1 MNNDSVSGAASR
13 LAIAAIKTANGDNAA
28 AAGTTKEFAGSLGP
42 DRLLTRCEPAPPPRD
57 IPAAELPTVALA
69 VTQMATGA
77 GSDAMPPSVTAM
89 GELEFAVYRK
99 AWAGA
104 RRYHLHE
111 RAMAARREH
120 VAAARA
126 AREQAVKAAEASLRA
141 AGKLVDRRE
150 IEERLG
156 ALDAL
161 AQTEFEEDPAPAWRG
176 KIEAPAPG
184 RTAVRLLFARLFD
197 QRPDLTAA
205 LASTAPVI
213 VVDVPDPEAMIR
225 LRGNWTDII
234 LKDARIAHGKK
245 LEGEVKREDFDA
257 VAHVALEPIKAK
269 DTESSERLGLEAV
282 QLALPVIAISPAAQ
296 THLPKSLRDA
306 ATAQLTLPRLDAVTI
321 ARVIRIV
328 TSKPC
333 RELLSQDVVREIGLH
348 ELVLAVRFDRTP
360 EQCMTQL
367 RELAARKIQ
376 KKEARDLTL
385 DELHGMDEAVTWAKS
400 TIRDLEDWKSGK
412 IPWAAVDASVCLNGP
427 AGTGKSTFALV
438 FSQAAGLPLV
448 TGSLSK
454 WQSADEAHL
463 GHLLRAMRRD
473 FEEARAKAPCVMF
486 IDEIDSFPIR
496 NEVRHAHKDYVV
508 EVVNGFLEQIDS
520 LVGRDG
526 GAGRDGVIFVAA
538 SNDVNRCDPA
548 ILRSGRLNRIIHI
561 GLPGPADLEKMF
573 RVRLRGDLA
582 DVDLTEATLLALGS
596 TGADVERLVKDARRF
611 ARHEER
617 SLVVDDLLR
626 AIMGPGDRPPHLLRR
641 SAAHEAGHL
650 LADVVHFG
658 PEDVYAVLRSHEDS
672 SGAVWRLRGH
682 AGAGTEEE
690 LSKVLQ
696 VLLAGRA
703 AEQLLFG
710 APGKGSGGAGNS
722 DLAIATKVAAAMVG
736 SLGYAGP
743 HALVYLAPMREPEP
757 VLNTGYMRLAV
768 HRLLAKAYDAAAALL
783 RRHRTALEQ
792 ITERL
797 LEVRRIDGFEAQ
809 TIIEACG
816 PTQIDDPAP
825 VAAPAEAA
833 SERSFDAA
841 DDVVTA
847 ALADGFV
854 DPIDEPDAENR
865 TFAFARRL
873 PPANDAE

>member
-1 MNNDSVSGAASR
+1 LSIESLSAAASQ
-13 LAIAAIKTANGDNAA
+13 LTIAAIKTTDEVNAA
-28 AAGTTKEFAGSLGP
+28 AEGTTKDLAGSLDP
-42 DRLLTRCEPAPPPRD
+42 DRLFTRREPAAPPRNM
-57 IPAAELPTVALA
+57 PAGELPTVALA
-69 VTQMATGA
+69 VTHMATGA
-77 GSDAMPPSVTAM
+77 GSAAMPTSVTVM
-89 GELEFAVYRK
+89 GSLELAVYRK
-99 AWAGA
+99 AWAGG

-141 AGKLVDRRE
+141 AGKPVDRRE

-161 AQTEFEEDPAPAWRG
+161 AESELDDDSAPSWRG
-176 KIEAPAPG
+176 KTEAPTPG

-197 QRPDLTAA
+197 QRPDLTDEM
-205 LASTAPVI
+205 TNGAPIVI
-213 VVDVPDPEAMIR
+213 VDVPDPEAMVR
-225 LRGNWTDII
+225 LRGNWTDVI
-234 LKDARIAHGKK
+234 LKDVRIAHGKK
-245 LEGEVKREDFDA
+245 LDAEVKREDFGA
-257 VAHVALEPIKAK
+257 VAHVTLEPIKGK
-269 DTESSERLGLEAV
+269 DVENSERLGLAAV

-306 ATAQLTLPRLDAVTI
+306 ATAQLTLPPLDAATI
-321 ARVIRIV
+321 ARVIRVV
-328 TSKPC
+328 TSKPS
-333 RELLSQDVVREIGLH
+333 RELLPHDVVREIGLH
-348 ELVLAVRFDRTP
+348 ELVLAVRFDKSP
-360 EQCMTQL
+360 EQCMARL
-367 RELAARKIQ
+367 RELAARKIH
-376 KKEARDLTL
+376 KKDARDLTL
-385 DELHGMDEAVTWAKS
+385 DELHGMDEAVAWAKS

-412 IPWAAVDASVCLNGP
+412 IPWAAVDAAVCLNGP

-438 FSQAAGLPLV
+438 FSQAAGGLPLV

-508 EVVNGFLEQIDS
+508 EVVNGLLEQLDS
-520 LVGRDG
+520 L
-526 GAGRDGVIFVAA
+526 AGRDGVIFIGA
-538 SNDVNRCDPA
+538 SNDVYRCDPA
-548 ILRSGRLNRIIHI
+548 ILRSGRLNRVIHI
-561 GLPGPADLEKMF
+561 GMPGPADLEKMF

-582 DVDLTEATLLALGS
+582 DTDLTEVALLALGS

-617 SLVVDDLLR
+617 SLVLDDLLR
-626 AIMGPGDRPPHLLRR
+626 AIMGPRDRPPHLLRR

-650 LADVVHFG
+650 VADVLHFG
-658 PEDVYAVLRSHEDS
+658 PEDVYAVLRDQTDS
-672 SGAVWRLRGH
+672 SGAVWRMRGH
-682 AGAGTEEE
+682 RGAGTEEE
-690 LSKVLQ
+690 LSKMLQ

-710 APGKGSGGAGNS
+710 APGQGSAGARNS
-722 DLAIATKVAAAMVG
+722 DLAGATRIAAAMVG

-768 HRLLAKAYDAAAALL
+768 HRLLAKKYGAATALL
-783 RRHRTALEQ
+783 SRHRAALEQ

-797 LEVRRIDGFEAQ
+797 LEVRRVDGFEAQ
-809 TIIEACG
+809 SIIETCG
-816 PTQIDDPAP
+816 PTEAEDPAML
-825 VAAPAEAA
+825 AAGPGEAA
-833 SERSFDAA
+833 AAESPFDAA
-841 DDVVTA
+841 DNAVTA
-847 ALADGFV
+847 ALAAGFA
-854 DPIDEPDAENR
+854 DPIDEPDADNR
-865 TFAFARRL
+865 TFEFARRA
-873 PPANDAE
+873 PPTSGAE

>member
-1 MNNDSVSGAASR
+1 MP
-13 LAIAAIKTANGDNAA
+13 
-28 AAGTTKEFAGSLGP
+28 AG
-42 DRLLTRCEPAPPPRD
+42 
-57 IPAAELPTVALA
+57 ELPTVALA
-69 VTQMATGA
+69 VTHMATAA
-77 GSDAMPPSVTAM
+77 GSEAMPTSVTTM
-89 GELEFAVYRK
+89 GSLELAVYRK
-99 AWAGA
+99 AWAGG

-161 AQTEFEEDPAPAWRG
+161 AQSEFEDDPAPSWRG
-176 KIEAPAPG
+176 KTEAPTPG

-197 QRPDLTAA
+197 QRPDLTDEM
-205 LASTAPVI
+205 TNGAPI
-213 VVDVPDPEAMIR
+213 IIVDVPDPEAMVR
-225 LRGNWTDII
+225 LRGNWTDVI
-234 LKDARIAHGKK
+234 LKDVRIAHGKK
-245 LEGEVKREDFDA
+245 LDGEVKREDFGA
-257 VAHVALEPIKAK
+257 VAHVTLEPIKGK
-269 DTESSERLGLEAV
+269 DVENSERLGLAAV

-296 THLPKSLRDA
+296 THLPKSLRDT
-306 ATAQLTLPRLDAVTI
+306 ATAQLTLPPLDAATI
-321 ARVIRIV
+321 ARVIRVV

-333 RELLSQDVVREIGLH
+333 RELLPHDVVREIGLH
-348 ELVLAVRFDRTP
+348 ELVLAVRFDKTP
-360 EQCMTQL
+360 EQCL
-367 RELAARKIQ
+367 ARLCEFAARKIQ

-385 DELHGMDEAVTWAKS
+385 DELHGMDEAVAWAKS
-400 TIRDLEDWKSGK
+400 AIRDLEDWKSGK
-412 IPWAAVDASVCLNGP
+412 IPWAAVDAAVCLNGP

-486 IDEIDSFPIR
+486 IDEVDSFPIR

-508 EVVNGFLEQIDS
+508 EVVNGFLEQLDS
-520 LVGRDG
+520 L
-526 GAGRDGVIFVAA
+526 AGRDGVIFVGA
-538 SNDVNRCDPA
+538 SNDVHRCDPA
-548 ILRSGRLNRIIHI
+548 ILRSGRFNRIIHI
-561 GLPGPADLEKMF
+561 GLPGPADLKKMF

-582 DVDLTEATLLALGS
+582 DADLTEVTLLALGS
-596 TGADVERLVKDARRF
+596 SGADVERLVKDARRF

-617 SLVVDDLLR
+617 SLVLDDLLR
-626 AIMGPGDRPPHLLRR
+626 AIMGPGNRPPHLLRR

-650 LADVVHFG
+650 VADVVHFG
-658 PEDVYAVLRSHEDS
+658 PEDVYAVLRTQTDS
-672 SGAVWRLRGH
+672 SGAVWRMRGH
-682 AGAGTEEE
+682 LGAGTEEE

-696 VLLAGRA
+696 VQLAGRA

-710 APGKGSGGAGNS
+710 APGQGSAGARNS
-722 DLAIATKVAAAMVG
+722 DLAGATKIAAAMVG

-757 VLNTGYMRLAV
+757 VLNTGYMRIAV
-768 HRLLAKAYDAAAALL
+768 HRLLAKEYGAASALL
-783 RRHRTALEQ
+783 SRHRAALEQ

-809 TIIEACG
+809 AIIETCD
-816 PTQIDDPAP
+816 PTEAEDPAML
-825 VAAPAEAA
+825 AAGPGEAA
-833 SERSFDAA
+833 AAESPFDAA
-841 DDVVTA
+841 DNAVTA
-847 ALADGFV
+847 ALADGFA
-854 DPIDEPDAENR
+854 DPLDEPDADNR
-865 TFAFARRL
+865 TFEFARRA
-873 PPANDAE
+873 PPTTDAE